1 METDIQHG
9 VIYCN
14 IISDKSAR
22 KYSQVSLGKL
32 GASSSIVLEKVPVG
46 NLIPYLHMG
55 VCSLPVC

>member
-32 GASSSIVLEKVPVG
+32 GASSSIALEKVPVA